1 MQNVCILGS
10 INMDLVLRVDRMV
23 KSGET
28 ILSKSFQRISGGK
41 GANQAV
47 AARRLG
53 ANVCM
58 VASVGN
64 DENGLEL
71 VKVLKK
77 DNIDVS
83 NVNYSDTN
91 PTGMAIITVDDLGNN
106 SIIVV
111 PGANMEI
118 NPSYIENLK
127 QVIVSSKILV
137 AQFETPVEA
146 TIQAFKIA
154 RENGVVTV
162 LNPAPAK
169 NIPEELLELTDIIAP
184 NETEAFE
191 LTSIEVKDEE
201 SIRKAS
207 NKFLEKGVKFVI
219 ITLGEKGAAI
229 VDKDKLSIVP
239 AYKVKAIDTT
249 AAGDSFIGAL
259 ISKLVNSDIVDFN
272 SIENS
277 IKFANKVSSIV
288 VQRAGAQP
296 SLPYLEEVKEVY
308 GEE

>member
-1 MQNVCILGS
+1 MQNICILGS

-28 ILSKSFQRISGGK
+28 ILSKGFQKIPGGK

-47 AARRLG
+47 AAKRLG

-58 VASVGN
+58 LASVGN
-64 DENGLEL
+64 DENGFSL
-71 VKVLKK
+71 VEALKK

-83 NVNYSDTN
+83 NISYSGIN

-118 NPSYIENLK
+118 DTKYIEGLEK
-127 QVIVSSKILV
+127 VIKNSKILV
-137 AQFETPVEA
+137 AQFETPIEA
-146 TIQAFKIA
+146 TIQAFRIA
-154 RENGVVTV
+154 KENGVLTV

-169 NIPEELLELTDIIAP
+169 DIPEELLKITDIIAP

-191 LTSIEVKDEE
+191 LTNIEVKDEE

-229 VDKDKLSIVP
+229 LDKDRLSIVP

-259 ISKLVNSDIVDFN
+259 TSKLVNSNVVDFS
-272 SIENS
+272 SIESS

-288 VQRAGAQP
+288 VQKSGAQP
-296 SLPYLEEVKEVY
+296 SLPYLEEVNEIY